1 MAWWHDLPNELKNQI
16 WGHLLKCGR
25 EENHPLAPYASI
37 SSEWQKIIEP
47 FVFGDMHIS
56 LRSQKS
62 TPSRRKVVQARS
74 ILTKPRQ
81 KVLKRLRVHID
92 YDATKTSKSYRR
104 AFAEVVVSLFDLL
117 QTWKAADARI
127 GLEIVEVRPC
137 GPPLLKYGLELLRQR
152 KWSIGCV
159 RSLRIVKPQSY
170 ISRSTGPELADLILT
185 GLAPGLDTLD
195 YNYEIGCRPGYK
207 HKLCLVT
214 DWQIAPVELKSLTIR
229 ESCDQSNL
237 NTQHDWIEYIRTHQ
251 GIPEQLYRQSRG
263 LENLCVSFAIDAT
276 DFFSHMM
283 DQPKNE
289 VPSLQDSVA
298 GPDWPEI
305 QVISLTSHYI
315 WDKAPE
321 MTNKLLLS
329 AARAARRMPKLRV
342 MELWNA
348 REQYIISAGCF
359 CYSIEKGDT
368 PTFTWESTWDFEI
381 EEATKA
387 AWIDAAKSH
396 SPVGLIF
403 EVRKVAAKLPWPF
416 SPARAHADA
425 FSYRNASQSLAGS
438 STENSLGLHVAD
450 LGLN

>member
-16 WGHLLKCGR
+16 WGHLLKCGS
-25 EENHPLAPYASI
+25 EENHPLATYASI

-47 FVFGDMHIS
+47 FVFKEIYIS
-56 LRSQKS
+56 LHSQKS
-62 TPSRRKVVQARS
+62 SPSRRKVLQARD
-74 ILTKPRQ
+74 ILSKPRQ
-81 KVLKRLRVHID
+81 KLLKRLRVNID
-92 YDATKTSKSYRR
+92 YDATKTSKGYRR
-104 AFAEVVVSLFDLL
+104 AFAEVLISFFDFL
-117 QTWKAADARI
+117 QTWKAGDANI
-127 GLEIVEVRPC
+127 SLEIFEVRPC
-137 GPPLLKYGLELLRQR
+137 GPPLLTYGGELLQQQ

-185 GLAPGLDTLD
+185 GLAPGLNTLE

-214 DWQIAPVELKSLTIR
+214 DWQIIPVEVKSLTIR

-237 NTQHDWIEYIRTHQ
+237 NTQQDWIEHIRTHQ
-251 GIPEQLYRQSRG
+251 GIPGQLFQQSRK
-263 LENLCVSFAIDAT
+263 LKSLCVSFAIDAT

-283 DQPKNE
+283 DQPKNDRLS
-289 VPSLQDSVA
+289 PQDSVT
-298 GPDWPEI
+298 GPDWPEL
-305 QVISLTSHYI
+305 QLISLTSHSI

-329 AARAARRMPKLRV
+329 AARAARRMPKLRA

-359 CYSIEKGDT
+359 RYSIEKDGT
-368 PTFTWESTWDFEI
+368 PRFTWESTWDFEI

-396 SPVGLIF
+396 SSHGLIF
-403 EVRKVAAKLPWPF
+403 EVRKIPAELPWLF
-416 SPARAHADA
+416 SPARAHAKA
-425 FSYRNASQSLAGS
+425 FSSRNTSQFLAGS

-450 LGLN
+450 LGSS